1 MILRKQVAEA
11 DATFDYVKKMFLAYY
26 FSCKIKLDKQLNKEI

>member
-11 DATFDYVKKMFLAYY
+11 DATFDYVTKMFLR
-26 FSCKIKLDKQLNKEI
+26 IKKKDK